1 MSATDPR
8 APYSDRLCDAIDRVG
23 SPACVGV
30 DPVMSRIPDAVEGTG
45 ALAKLRNFCL
55 GVVETVAGVV
65 PAIKPQSAC
74 YERYGAAGV
83 AVLEEVCAR
92 ARELGLLIV
101 LDVKRGDIG
110 STAEHYAAAAAGLCA
125 DAVTVNGYMGRS
137 AIEPFLKPQRGGP
150 MGVYV
155 LVRTSNPDSDEL
167 QSERLAS
174 GETVAERMAG
184 IVGDLGESRRGERGL
199 SEVGA
204 VVGAT
209 KSAGEVSALRARM
222 PEAPILVPGVG
233 AQGGTIEQVRPLV
246 RAGSQGL
253 GDAGVLINASRS
265 VIFPSGDGQNGD
277 GQIGDGQIGE
287 GAEGASD
294 WRSAIRAEAE
304 AFAALCAGVRGDG

>member
-45 ALAKLRNFCL
+45 ALARLRNFCL

-92 ARELGLLIV
+92 ARDLGLLIV

-137 AIEPFLKPQRGGP
+137 AIEPFLSAGL
-150 MGVYV
+150 GVYV

-167 QSERLAS
+167 QAETLRG
-174 GETVAERMAG
+174 GETVAARMAG
-184 IVGDLGESRRGERGL
+184 IVHDLGAGSVGGRGL
-199 SEVGA
+199 SDLGA

-209 KSAGEVSALRARM
+209 KSAGEVAALRERM
-222 PEAPILVPGVG
+222 PDAPVLVPGVG
-233 AQGGTIEQVRPLV
+233 AQGGTVEQVRPLARTGV
-246 RAGSQGL
+246 GTL
-253 GDAGVLINASRS
+253 GEAGVLINASRS
-265 VIFPSGDGQNGD
+265 VIFPGDD
-277 GQIGDGQIGE
+277 GAADWREPIRAAAQ
-287 GAEGASD
+287 AFASD
-294 WRSAIRAEAE
+294 
-304 AFAALCAGVRGDG
+304 CAGVSGP